1 MEGNCKLVIG
11 DLQFVI
17 LNQKVD
23 QLPGADL
30 SQIDGTQ
37 DTALGTYNSA
47 IVSVLEALGLAG
59 GRKISVF

>member
-1 MEGNCKLVIG
+1 LVIG

-17 LNQKVD
+17 SNQNAG
-23 QLPGADL
+23 QLPDADL
-30 SQIDGTQ
+30 SQIYGTQ

-47 IVSVLEALGLAG
+47 IVSVLEGQGLAG